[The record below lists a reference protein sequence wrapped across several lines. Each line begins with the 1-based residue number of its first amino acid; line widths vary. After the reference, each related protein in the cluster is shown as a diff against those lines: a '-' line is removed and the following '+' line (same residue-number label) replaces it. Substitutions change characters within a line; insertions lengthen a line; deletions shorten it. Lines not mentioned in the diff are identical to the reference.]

1 MLHTIAQMMKFTIE
15 DSYICLRNFHKAI
28 KTCLVFNRLKESYD
42 EHQKL
47 MKDLHNERKKRP
59 SDAVSR

>member
-1 MLHTIAQMMKFTIE
+1 MMKFTIK
-15 DSYICLRNFHKAI
+15 DCFIYLSNLHTAI
-28 KTCLVFNRLKESYD
+28 KMCLVFNRLKESYD

-59 SDAVSR
+59 VDAVSR